1 MHVRCR
7 LDRTCFQILVTGNI
21 RTELV
26 GHVVDGQRRAGRV
39 GLPFGNLHRHIY
51 HRAAGRSPR
60 PQLIRGVAAQVPQP
74 RSIHLAR
81 FQVFFI
87 LISFFAGNILASHR
101 HTAAGL
107 QGLRAGNI
115 AVVGILQLCVGQRP
129 RCGNA
134 LVRTGKAQA
143 HRRVHL
149 SQGVLASCQ
158 HIGKPRVRAPL
169 DAALDIV
176 IYLADSRSD
185 ARRDTCPGLIRLD
198 PGQVCAAGHLDIAV
212 IGAAFQIRAPCI
224 GQGIICRIVFTL
236 IFFYFFFIRGRR
248 IYQQR
253 MGAGIG
259 LVHGQ
264 AEGHAGI
271 RTGPLAVV
279 SHCQSQC
286 RCRFR
291 SVPDRC
297 IFNITCLGNIG
308 CQNHRVRIPVQVV
321 DGQRRPQRAFFR
333 IIVGSRPSAAGK
345 PVHRRRAGPGAAEHI
360 IRSRI
365 DQGTG
370 CIFRILLAQI
380 YIDAAD
386 HGRRLAVYLV
396 PGHAGSRRSIKGC
409 L

>member
-1 MHVRCR
+1 MAGVFRRCADRIGGNAAVGSRTVAVAGDGHDIILVQVVKGQGTYAAPVRFADADPRRHGHDVGMHVRCR

-74 RSIHLAR
+74 RRIHLAR

-87 LISFFAGNILASHR
+87 LISFFAGNILAGHR

-149 SQGVLASCQ
+149 SQGVLAGCQ

-176 IYLADSRSD
+176 IYLTDGCRHAGCD
-185 ARRDTCPGLIRLD
+185 AGSCLVRLH
-198 PGQVCAAGHLDIAV
+198 PGQVHAAGHLDIAV
-212 IGAAFQIRAPCI
+212 IGAVLQVRTACI
-224 GQGIICRIVFTL
+224 GYIICFFL
-236 IFFYFFFIRGRR
+236 IFGGCVH
-248 IYQQR
+248 QQGA
-253 MGAGIG
+253 GAGIG

-271 RTGPLAVV
+271 RAGSMAVV
-279 SHCQSQC
+279 GHRQAQGRSN
-286 RCRFR
+286 FR
-291 SVPDRC
+291 TVPDGR
-297 IFNITCLGNIG
+297 IFNVACLGDP
-308 CQNHRVRIPVQVV
+308 R
-321 DGQRRPQRAFFR
+321 
-333 IIVGSRPSAAGK
+333 
-345 PVHRRRAGPGAAEHI
+345 
-360 IRSRI
+360 
-365 DQGTG
+365 
-370 CIFRILLAQI
+370 
-380 YIDAAD
+380 
-386 HGRRLAVYLV
+386 
-396 PGHAGSRRSIKGC
+396 
-409 L
+409 

>member
-1 MHVRCR
+1 MHVRRR
-7 LDRTCFQILVTGNI
+7 LHAACFQILVIGNVG
-21 RTELV
+21 TEFV
-26 GHVVDGQRRAGRV
+26 GHIIYRNRSAGRT
-39 GLPFGNLHRHIY
+39 GLPFGYFHRHIDDGT
-51 HRAAGRSPR
+51 AGFLA
-60 PQLIRGVAAQVPQP
+60 QLVLRFAAQIAQSG
-74 RSIHLAR
+74 SIHLTG
-81 FQVFFI
+81 FQVCFI
-87 LISFFAGNILASHR
+87 GIVFSGNIPVGNGYFTGSLNR
-101 HTAAGL
+101 FRT
-107 QGLRAGNI
+107 GNI
-115 AVVGILQLCVGQRP
+115 TVVYIFQFRIGQGTR
-129 RCGNA
+129 RSKA
-134 LVRTGKAQA
+134 LLRTGKAQP
-143 HRRVHL
+143 HSCVHL
-149 SQGVLASCQ
+149 RQGVLPRYLQVRKTC
-158 HIGKPRVRAPL
+158 IGAAL

-176 IYLADSRSD
+176 LYLADSRSD